1 MIQER
6 HILQFMFRHITKN
19 NQQAPPSKKN
29 LRVAIVYYLK
39 CLLFNPKLLDTERNK
54 I

>member
-19 NQQAPPSKKN
+19 NQQAPPFQKKSQSGYSILSKMST
-29 LRVAIVYYLK
+29 
-39 CLLFNPKLLDTERNK
+39 FQPKIARHGK
-54 I
+54 K